1 MIVSL
6 LIDGFNLIYKFPDL
20 EAKMCYNQLNSAR
33 AGLLNKL
40 KEYQSIKKTIIRV
53 VFDGR
58 KDKSIE
64 TANERVG
71 KIDVY
76 YSLDYSADHL
86 IKQFIKKDV
95 NPKMTTVVT
104 SDKDIIFY
112 INRFG
117 AKNITSERFA
127 DMMNAAQLEF
137 LEKQELERVT
147 AEKENPAISE
157 EEISYWQELFKKD
170 KNKKDKKLK

>member
-1 MIVSL
+1 MPL

-20 EAKMCYNQLNSAR
+20 ESMMYLSQLNAAR
-33 AGLLNKL
+33 AGLLLKL
-40 KEYQSIKKTIIRV
+40 KEYQKLKKTSIRV
-53 VFDGR
+53 VFDGK

-64 TANERVG
+64 TSSEKIG

-76 YSLDYSADHL
+76 YSLDYSADYL
-86 IKQFIKKDV
+86 IKQFIKKDL

-117 AKNITSERFA
+117 AKNITSEKFA
-127 DMMNAAQLEF
+127 EMVNIAFKEYME
-137 LEKQELERVT
+137 EQELKAVT
-147 AEKENPAISE
+147 AEKENPSITE
-157 EEISYWQELFKKD
+157 DEISYWQKLFRKK
-170 KNKKDKKLK
+170 

>member
-1 MIVSL
+1 VSL

-20 EAKMCYNQLNSAR
+20 EEKMYFSQLNSAR
-33 AGLLNKL
+33 AGLLDKL
-40 KEYQSIKKTIIRV
+40 KEYQNIKKIAIRV
-53 VFDGR
+53 VFDGK
-58 KDKSIE
+58 KDKAVE
-64 TANERVG
+64 TVREKVG

-76 YSLDYSADHL
+76 YSLDYSSDYL

-104 SDKDIIFY
+104 SDKDIIFF

-127 DMMNAAQLEF
+127 DMMNAAQAELLE
-137 LEKQELERVT
+137 EQESKRVT
-147 AEKENPAISE
+147 AEKENPAVSDDE
-157 EEISYWQELFKKD
+157 VSYWMGLF
-170 KNKKDKKLK
+170 KKDKKLK

>member
-1 MIVSL
+1 MSF

-20 EAKMCYNQLNSAR
+20 EAMMYYSQLNSAR
-33 AGLLNKL
+33 VGLLNKL
-40 KEYQSIKKTIIRV
+40 KEYQNIKKTIIRV

-58 KDKSIE
+58 KDKSVE

-117 AKNITSERFA
+117 TKNITSEKFA
-127 DMMNAAQLEF
+127 DMMNAARLEF

-147 AEKENPAISE
+147 AEKENPLVSE
-157 EEISYWQELFKKD
+157 EEISYWQDLFKD
-170 KNKKDKKLK
+170 GKKLK

>member
-1 MIVSL
+1 MRITVSL

-20 EAKMCYNQLNSAR
+20 EAMMYYSQLNSAR
-33 AGLLNKL
+33 AGLLDKL
-40 KEYQSIKKTIIRV
+40 REYQNIKKITIRV
-53 VFDGR
+53 VFDGK
-58 KDKSIE
+58 KDKSVE
-64 TANERVG
+64 TVREKVG

-117 AKNITSERFA
+117 AKNITSEKFA
-127 DMMNAAQLEF
+127 DIMNAAQLEF
-137 LEKQELERVT
+137 LEEQESKRVSS
-147 AEKENPAISE
+147 EKENPSISE
-157 EEISYWQELFKKD
+157 DEISYWMGLFKKD
-170 KNKKDKKLK
+170 KK